1 MEIVKHSPTLGI
13 MGLMLW
19 YFAKRNEVK
28 DNRIQEIQ
36 NEVVKLVQEVKN
48 EMKEIL
54 KTQQSDLLEVIKET
68 QTVIINNTLA
78 VNEMRNTIEKNSQKN
93 IQYWVFY
100 MENME
105 FLQQKILI

>member
-1 MEIVKHSPTLGI
+1 MEPILMEIVKHSPTLGI

-19 YFAKRNEVK
+19 YFAKRNEAK

-54 KTQQSDLLEVIKET
+54 KTQQSDLVAVIKET
-68 QTVIINNTLA
+68 QLVILNNTLA
-78 VNEMRNTIEKNSQKN
+78 LQEMKTAIQSEKK
-93 IQYWVFY
+93 
-100 MENME
+100 
-105 FLQQKILI
+105 